1 MRILHIVSSLPKK
14 GWPRNT
20 FIKTQIDSL
29 KDIGIEVDTF
39 EVNSWPGKKINY
51 FLAFFKLKKILKN
64 NQYDLIHA
72 HYIYSGLIAVSQ
84 RRVPIVYSYMGS
96 EILGT
101 PDISG
106 KLTLLGRINILL
118 SRLLQ
123 YFVDEIIVKSE
134 NLLEKLDPNL
144 SINVIP
150 NGVNFNAFKPM
161 DKTECRKKLG
171 LSKHNKI
178 VLFLGK
184 TDDPRK
190 NYSLAQS
197 SIEYLNFYS
206 NQKINIELIAPNS
219 IAPEEVPVY
228 MNASDVLLQT
238 SLWEGSPNVIKEA
251 MACNIPIVSTDVG
264 DVKKVIMNTRGC
276 FLTEFDSQSIS
287 RAIDNAIYFNSR
299 TIGRSDIQHLRIERV
314 AKTIKSIYETLL
326 AKKGKGI

>member
-1 MRILHIVSSLPKK
+1 MKILHIVSSLPKK

-20 FIKTQIDSL
+20 FIKSQIDSL
-29 KDIGIEVDTF
+29 KEIGIEVDTF

-51 FLAFFKLKKILKN
+51 FLGFFGLRKHLKN
-64 NQYDLIHA
+64 NEYDLIHA

-84 RRVPIVYSYMGS
+84 RRVPVVYSYMGS

-106 KLTLLGRINILL
+106 KMTLLGRINILL

-123 YFVDEIIVKSE
+123 YFVDEIIVKSD
-134 NLLEKLDPNL
+134 NLLEKLDASL
-144 SINVIP
+144 SVSVVP
-150 NGVNFNAFKPM
+150 NGVNFNTFRSM
-161 DKTECRKKLG
+161 DKAECRKKLG
-171 LSKHNKI
+171 LNKHNKI

-197 SIEYLNFYS
+197 SIEYLNSYS
-206 NQKINIELIAPNS
+206 NRKINIELVAPNS

-264 DVKKVIMNTRGC
+264 DVKKVIIDTKGC
-276 FLTEFDSQSIS
+276 FLTEFDSESIGH
-287 RAIDNAIYFNSR
+287 AIDNAISFNSR
-299 TIGRSDIQHLRIERV
+299 TLGRNDIKHLRSERV
-314 AKTIKSIYETLL
+314 AETIKSIYATLL

>member
-20 FIKTQIDSL
+20 FIKSQIDSL
-29 KDIGIEVDTF
+29 KEIGIEVDIF

-51 FLAFFKLKKILKN
+51 FLGFFELRKYLKN
-64 NQYDLIHA
+64 NEYDLIHA
-72 HYIYSGLIAVSQ
+72 HYIYSGLIAISQ
-84 RRVPIVYSYMGS
+84 RRVPVVYSYMGS

-144 SINVIP
+144 SINVVP
-150 NGVNFNAFKPM
+150 NGVNFNTFRPM
-161 DKTECRKKLG
+161 DKKECREKLG
-171 LSKHNKI
+171 LNKRNKI

-197 SIEYLNFYS
+197 SIEYLNSYS
-206 NQKINIELIAPNS
+206 SKRINIELVAPNS

-228 MNASDVLLQT
+228 LNASDVLLQA
-238 SLWEGSPNVIKEA
+238 PKIKR
-251 MACNIPIVSTDVG
+251 IPISAVASVSTSGVLVTTIFFFFAASRSIFPNPTAKFEIIFTLSG
-264 DVKKVIMNTRGC
+264 NLLIVSASILSVNEVKIP
-276 FLTEFDSQSIS
+276 SQP
-287 RAIDNAIYFNSR
+287 
-299 TIGRSDIQHLRIERV
+299 
-314 AKTIKSIYETLL
+314 
-326 AKKGKGI
+326 